1 MRLRIKSDGGQRGVG
16 VVQAGVLEVRES
28 HKDTRIGGHRKDQ
41 YIADASAYNRFFPC
55 MEANLLP

>member
-28 HKDTRIGGHRKDQ
+28 HKDTAIVGQAQK
-41 YIADASAYNRFFPC
+41 
-55 MEANLLP
+55 NLLWDH

>member
-28 HKDTRIGGHRKDQ
+28 HKDTRIGGQAQKGSV
-41 YIADASAYNRFFPC
+41 YC
-55 MEANLLP
+55 